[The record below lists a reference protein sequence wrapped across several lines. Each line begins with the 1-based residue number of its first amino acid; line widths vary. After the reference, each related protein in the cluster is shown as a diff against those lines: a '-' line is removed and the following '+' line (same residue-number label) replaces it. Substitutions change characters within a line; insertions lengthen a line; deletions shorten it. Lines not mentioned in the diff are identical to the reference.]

1 MTPFPLASTFVVLDG
16 ALAATPVPVTPAL
29 YGELDARFGGFA
41 GCLLVAE
48 YAFTADW
55 PTWERH
61 PAGDELLVLLAG
73 AAELR
78 LWRDGREEAVPF
90 ATPGTALVIP
100 RDTWHTAKVA
110 GSCRILFITPGEG
123 TENRSEPALGPAL
136 GPAPGP
142 GPA

>member
-16 ALAATPVPVTPAL
+16 AQTATPVPVTPAL

-41 GCLLVAE
+41 GCLLVSE

-78 LWRDGREEAVPF
+78 LWREGREEVVSF
-90 ATPGTALVIP
+90 ATPGTAIVVP
-100 RDTWHTAKVA
+100 RGTWHTAKVT
-110 GSCRILFITPGEG
+110 GSCRILFVTPGEG
-123 TENRSEPALGPAL
+123 TENRPEPVGTP
-136 GPAPGP
+136 
-142 GPA
+142 